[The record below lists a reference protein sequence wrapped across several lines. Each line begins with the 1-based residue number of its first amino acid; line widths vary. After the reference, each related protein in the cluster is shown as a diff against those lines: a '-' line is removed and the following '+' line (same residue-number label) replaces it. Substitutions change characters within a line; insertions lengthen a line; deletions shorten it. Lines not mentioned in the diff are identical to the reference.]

1 MPLAPF
7 TPPWS
12 IMLGEHASY
21 AGWHQEGVEYD
32 ISDNR
37 DDEPSAI
44 KFNRMRWIQPKTLTP
59 SDGVCPSAFK
69 AGGMAHVALPAA
81 AGMRFQSDDLVELRQ
96 CQPPSEDDEDG
107 DAVEDHLYLRV
118 KKHDDASRMAELV
131 PVRLW
136 RGGSQH
142 KNDGLYVQLVT
153 QSGETRVEHVT
164 PSKPLCLSDDELH
177 VSKVVNISALWRDER
192 ELEVV
197 HLKLKAKRNP
207 LPGLL
212 MALAAPPPL
221 SVQPTAPSKAPN
233 EVEQR
238 LSLLEAEVSYL
249 RAEIDSG
256 RKRRARDD
264 DDVGSSRNAE
274 RLGGPFCLPLP
285 ASTAPSSLPDEE
297 LTIAVEHWGDG
308 LLKQTAHPTAEA
320 SRTATTTTFCDID
333 SQLLDEMDRLHLAPA
348 ASLQEWC
355 MHRSRGYALP
365 VYDEPT
371 PVDGGRAM
379 TCRVTIRDAC
389 DRLVLSLVGEAA
401 VSKRGATM
409 AAAEQAMHAVQ
420 QMEST

>member
-308 LLKQTAHPTAEA
+308 LLKQTAHPTAEVRAA
-320 SRTATTTTFCDID
+320 SIYRAPC
-333 SQLLDEMDRLHLAPA
+333 APA
-348 ASLQEWC
+348 CAASCTPRTPSLTAL
-355 MHRSRGYALP
+355 HRRPARRRQRHSAISTRSCWMRWIASTSRRQLRC
-365 VYDEPT
+365 
-371 PVDGGRAM
+371 GRCLLAA
-379 TCRVTIRDAC
+379 IR
-389 DRLVLSLVGEAA
+389 R
-401 VSKRGATM
+401 RPPPP
-409 AAAEQAMHAVQ
+409 QA
-420 QMEST
+420 